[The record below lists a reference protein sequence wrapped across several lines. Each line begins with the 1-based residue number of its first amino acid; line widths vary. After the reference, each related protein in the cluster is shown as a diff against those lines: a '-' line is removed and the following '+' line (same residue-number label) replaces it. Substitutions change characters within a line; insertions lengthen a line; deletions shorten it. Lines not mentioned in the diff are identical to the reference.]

1 MRSLSRRLLPALLAA
16 LALAACGSLPQRQ
29 AAPSPHEVAPA
40 PYQAALALSG
50 RLSINFSRDGKQETL
65 SGKFDWRQAPGHIDV
80 MLASPLGQTL
90 ATISVEPG
98 RASLTEAGKPTRV
111 AADLDSLSAQTLGWA
126 LPVAGLSEWLQGYA
140 TAADGSRFI
149 ASPARDSVTTR
160 DGWRLRYVSWQEA
173 GEGAAA
179 TVAQPRRID
188 LEHPP
193 SGQFDEMQIR
203 IVLDA
208 PAPP

>member
-1 MRSLSRRLLPALLAA
+1 MGRPKRLLLSVLLP
-16 LALAACGSLPQRQ
+16 LLAACGSVPQRQ
-29 AAPSPHEVAPA
+29 AAPMPTQLSAPA
-40 PYQAALALSG
+40 PYQSTLALSG

-80 MLASPLGQTL
+80 TLVSPLGQTL
-90 ATISVEPG
+90 ATISVAPG
-98 RASLTEAGKPTRV
+98 QARLTEAGKPTRV
-111 AADLDSLSAQTLGWA
+111 APDLDSLSAQTLGWA
-126 LPVAGLSEWLQGYA
+126 LPVTGLSEWLQGYA
-140 TAADGSRFI
+140 TAADGSRFV

-173 GEGAAA
+173 GEGAAPA
-179 TVAQPRRID
+179 VAQPRRID

-208 PAPP
+208 PAAP

>member
-1 MRSLSRRLLPALLAA
+1 MRGLSRLLSPVLLALLVACSS
-16 LALAACGSLPQRQ
+16 LAPRQ
-29 AAPSPHEVAPA
+29 TAPAPVQATPA
-40 PYQAALALSG
+40 PYQSTLALSG
-50 RLSINFSRDGKQETL
+50 RLSVNFSRDGKQETL

-80 MLASPLGQTL
+80 TLASPLGQTL
-90 ATISVEPG
+90 ATISVAPG
-98 RASLTEAGKPTRV
+98 QASLTEAGKPTRV

-160 DGWRLRYVSWQEA
+160 DGWRLRYVSWQDA
-173 GEGAAA
+173 GEGETAA
-179 TVAQPRRID
+179 VARPRRID